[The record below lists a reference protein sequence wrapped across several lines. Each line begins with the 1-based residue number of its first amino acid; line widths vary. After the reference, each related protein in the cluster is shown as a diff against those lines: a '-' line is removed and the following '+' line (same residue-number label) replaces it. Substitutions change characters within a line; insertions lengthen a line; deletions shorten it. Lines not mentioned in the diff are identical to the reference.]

1 MGKRG
6 RPEHEP
12 TAETRLRVQLMA
24 VLGRPHHDIAKLIG
38 TGTRQL
44 LKHYR
49 QELDFGNDLACVN
62 VAGALY
68 KNALKG
74 NVVAQIFFLKNKA
87 GWRDMGRIE
96 HTAPGGGPI
105 KHQHTQTAAQV
116 TEEDALKSYLDMV
129 TLPGSPVGHA

>member
-6 RPEHEP
+6 RPEHLP
-12 TAETRLRVQLMA
+12 TEESRLQVQLLA
-24 VLGRPHHDIAKLIG
+24 VLGRPHHDIARLIG

-49 QELDFGNDLACVN
+49 QELDFGNDMACMN

-68 KNALKG
+68 KNAMKG

-87 GWRDMGRIE
+87 GWRDMGRLE
-96 HTAPGGGPI
+96 HSAPGGGPI
-105 KHQHTQTAAQV
+105 KHAVTNTAAHV
-116 TEEDALKSYLDMV
+116 TEESALQSYLDMV
-129 TLPGSPVGHA
+129 TMPAGHA